1 MLPER
6 EREIIFI
13 YTPMVYYNNRERETQ
28 REGETDKQRETGA
41 ETERQRHRE

>member
-13 YTPMVYYNNRERETQ
+13 YTLMVYYNNTEREKQ
-28 REGETDKQRETGA
+28 REGETDKQRETEA
-41 ETERQRHRE
+41 ETERQRH